1 MGVYRALQ
9 DLGILEELDG
19 ISSVSGGTWASSV
32 YMQLGAQEMQLT
44 CSALKLEIIR
54 N

>member
-9 DLGILEELDG
+9 ELGVMDRLDG

-32 YMQLGAQEMQLT
+32 YMLLGPQRCLDFA
-44 CSALKLEIIR
+44 
-54 N
+54 